1 MLEPMSQPISLAIF
15 TGSLRPDGVSAA
27 TTHSVK
33 AALPAHVQPV
43 DVPFRGFPLY
53 DPRLHLGPLGSADG
67 ADLPE
72 PVRSAYFQ
80 VRDAAGVVI
89 VTPEYNYGIP
99 GGLKNALD
107 WLSRPG
113 FKSVFAGKRVA
124 VLSVSPSV
132 TGGARAQGAL
142 KTVLG
147 GMVAQV
153 FPFPEVCL
161 AGAAAARGDDGGL
174 ADAGS
179 RERVAGLVTA
189 FVASL

>member
-1 MLEPMSQPISLAIF
+1 MRADRQRIAWLECYVNFPYNTLKVLMFPM
-15 TGSLRPDGVSAA
+15 
-27 TTHSVK
+27 
-33 AALPAHVQPV
+33 
-43 DVPFRGFPLY
+43 GFV
-53 DPRLHLGPLGSADG
+53 
-67 ADLPE
+67 
-72 PVRSAYFQ
+72 VRE
-80 VRDAAGVVI
+80 AAGVVI

-132 TGGARAQGAL
+132 TGGVRAQGAL

-161 AGAAAARGDDGGL
+161 AGALAARGDDGGL

-179 RERVAGLVTA
+179 RERVAGLVQA